1 MTLRR
6 LLPKKNDAGA
16 AMAFLRRP
24 RGAISC
30 CIGTSESAAAA
41 SSGAHIRPSREA
53 MLERMANEEFDLVI
67 VGGGATGCGAALDAA
82 SRGLKVAM
90 VERADFGAGTSA
102 RRWVCMKMCLF
113 FFPFQSHV
121 LQRIRLP
128 ACLPAMLLSRVLLPR
143 SARALSFAVDHDEL
157 YSTKLL
163 WAGSRYLVNALVKLL
178 SPSSLLQ
185 PRAAINAFA
194 AEFKMVLNCHRERTF
209 LLQVRQSI
217 GKRPALFV
225 FVLS

>member
-1 MTLRR
+1 MFS
-6 LLPKKNDAGA
+6 N
-16 AMAFLRRP
+16 
-24 RGAISC
+24 
-30 CIGTSESAAAA
+30 ESA
-41 SSGAHIRPSREA
+41 
-53 MLERMANEEFDLVI
+53 
-67 VGGGATGCGAALDAA
+67 C
-82 SRGLKVAM
+82 
-90 VERADFGAGTSA
+90 
-102 RRWVCMKMCLF
+102 
-113 FFPFQSHV
+113 
-121 LQRIRLP
+121 LP
-128 ACLPAMLLSRVLLPR
+128 ACLPAMLLSRVLRLH
-143 SARALSFAVDHDEL
+143 SARALIFAVDHDEL

>member
-30 CIGTSESAAAA
+30 CIGTSESAAA

-113 FFPFQSHV
+113 FFLSNRMFSNES
-121 LQRIRLP
+121 
-128 ACLPAMLLSRVLLPR
+128 ACLPAMLLSRVLLPH
-143 SARALSFAVDHDEL
+143 SARALIFAVDHDEL

>member
-1 MTLRR
+1 MW
-6 LLPKKNDAGA
+6 
-16 AMAFLRRP
+16 
-24 RGAISC
+24 C
-30 CIGTSESAAAA
+30 CARCGQSWTQ
-41 SSGAHIRPSREA
+41 GGH
-53 MLERMANEEFDLVI
+53 
-67 VGGGATGCGAALDAA
+67 GGA
-82 SRGLKVAM
+82 SRLRSWNICSQVGMHEDVP
-90 VERADFGAGTSA
+90 
-102 RRWVCMKMCLF
+102 F
-113 FFPFQSHV
+113 FFPLSNRMFSNES
-121 LQRIRLP
+121 
-128 ACLPAMLLSRVLLPR
+128 ACLPAMLLSRVLLPH
-143 SARALSFAVDHDEL
+143 SARALIFAVDHDEL